1 MDKNI
6 FSRFSE
12 LGLIKSVDQPKADL
26 DDAEKA
32 RLNRKG
38 NELLNRGEKETAR
51 RIFETTGY
59 SDGLIRIGNAFMN
72 EQRPVDALKMYWL
85 AHDEKHTEVLVQ
97 LAVLAIQKSLTEVED
112 EKNERPVQGRITKR
126 DDSRDTDQPERS
138 TEP

>member
-1 MDKNI
+1 MDKKV

-12 LGLIKSVDQPKADL
+12 IGLIKSADQPRADL

-38 NELLNRGEKETAR
+38 NELLNRGEQETAR

-59 SDGLIRIGNAFMN
+59 SDGLIRIGDACMKQ
-72 EQRPVDALKMYWL
+72 QRPVDALKMYWL
-85 AHDEKHTEVLVQ
+85 AHDEKRTEALVE
-97 LAVLAIQKSLTEVED
+97 LAVLAIQKSLQEVED

-126 DDSRDTDQPERS
+126 DDSPGPERG
-138 TEP
+138 TES